1 MDKAI
6 IKMQPVILN
15 FICIFL
21 IPKFCVLFYCVSKAK
36 VKTWKQDR
44 KEKKIKHKQE
54 CCYLH
59 PYDRN
64 TWRKQTVIT
73 VVAGSKGSG

>member
-21 IPKFCVLFYCVSKAK
+21 IPKFCVLFYYVSKAK

-44 KEKKIKHKQE
+44 KEKK
-54 CCYLH
+54 LSTN
-59 PYDRN
+59 RN
-64 TWRKQTVIT
+64 IIICIRMTEMHGESRQ
-73 VVAGSKGSG
+73 

>member
-21 IPKFCVLFYCVSKAK
+21 IPKFCVLCCYVSKAK
-36 VKTWKQDR
+36 VKIWNQDR
-44 KEKKIKHKQE
+44 KEKK
-54 CCYLH
+54 LSTN
-59 PYDRN
+59 RN
-64 TWRKQTVIT
+64 FVICIQMT
-73 VVAGSKGSG
+73 EIRGKGSDHC